1 MNKRDAKIISDRI
14 ISVLIEK
21 QKAAKVSNYQ
31 IAKETGLSESTLSY
45 IKDLKQNP
53 QLITL
58 IMMADSI
65 GVSLAEIFKEVENN
79 NKEFYQK
86 A

>member
-65 GVSLAEIFKEVENN
+65 GVSLAEIFKEVE
-79 NKEFYQK
+79 KEK
-86 A
+86 